1 MKNKAAPHQTDSID
15 NTSAA
20 RHQSSTRV
28 ITALIA
34 MITIIMTVLIMVL
47 KIVVFLMIIISKYW

>member
-34 MITIIMTVLIMVL
+34 MITIIMTVMIMAFYDCC
-47 KIVVFLMIIISKYW
+47 VFDDHHI